1 MKTLLHIVKTLCI
14 VQIKSGPKNS
24 THIEDTWIFDHGP
37 HCYSTVIFSYILT
50 HNGRLFP
57 PLASTHPLHLGS
69 GYGGGGGCQ
78 GWQWCI
84 RLTYRSDG
92 LRGGHDAGPSAHP
105 PCPLSLS
112 LALAHPCCSAPYPGT
127 MQHPDGGEPAASLP
141 NKNSPSHYSSA
152 SPGATRSPASL
163 PGLRIWVCNR
173 CLALPLFCPHSSN
186 YRSSRLFVKYKT
198 FVLIMKVASEGKRGG
213 RGVYCK

>member
-50 HNGRLFP
+50 HNGRSFP
-57 PLASTHPLHLGS
+57 PLASTHPLHLGQWLL
-69 GYGGGGGCQ
+69 GGGVP
-78 GWQWCI
+78 
-84 RLTYRSDG
+84 RLTSGWLTEVMGWAEGWPWRRAKCS
-92 LRGGHDAGPSAHP
+92 LALP
-105 PCPLSLS
+105 SLS

-163 PGLRIWVCNR
+163 PELRIWVCNR